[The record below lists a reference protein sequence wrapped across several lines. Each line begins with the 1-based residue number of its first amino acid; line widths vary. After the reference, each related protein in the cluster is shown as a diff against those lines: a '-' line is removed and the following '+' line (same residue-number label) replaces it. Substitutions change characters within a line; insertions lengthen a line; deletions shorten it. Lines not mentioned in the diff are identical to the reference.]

1 MVFWA
6 KMKTIS
12 TYYHEFYLSSLHCG
26 KTNKSRNENNDP
38 KGVIGIEYLSA
49 SFLKA
54 SSMCPEG
61 MK

>member
-1 MVFWA
+1 
-6 KMKTIS
+6 MKTIS
-12 TYYHEFYLSSLHCG
+12 TYYHEFYLSSLYCG

-38 KGVIGIEYLSA
+38 KGVNGIEYLSA